1 MLGLTHNGES
11 PWMSAPLSLA
21 RSFLTWFQGGG
32 GGRDVVGV
40 EVVGVEVACV
50 EVVGAE
56 MVGDGVVCVKVM

>member
-1 MLGLTHNGES
+1 
-11 PWMSAPLSLA
+11 MSAPLSLA

-56 MVGDGVVCVKVM
+56 MVGDGVVCVEVM